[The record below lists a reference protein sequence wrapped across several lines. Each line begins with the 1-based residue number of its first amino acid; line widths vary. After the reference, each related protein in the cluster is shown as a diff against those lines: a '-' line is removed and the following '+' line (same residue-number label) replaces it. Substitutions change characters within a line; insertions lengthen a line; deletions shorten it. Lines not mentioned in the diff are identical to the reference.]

1 MTDAS
6 TSSNQN
12 SVDLSNCDRE
22 PIHLAGAIQ
31 PHAAL
36 LAFELRSLT
45 LRHYS
50 QNIQQWLS
58 VLPEVGM
65 TLEDL
70 FDEASIAMLH
80 SVVRGLR
87 GVVRPMTLRPIAASS
102 EEPFS
107 VAAHVYRGML
117 IVEFEHLAVE
127 HKADDQLKEQ
137 SLPLQLTLANQRLQ
151 RCDSLPQLYQVVAD
165 EMREISGF
173 DRVMLYR
180 FAEDNHGEVI
190 GESVVEGRESFLG
203 LHYPASDIPE
213 QARRLYVLNT
223 VRSIGDVNGEPVRI
237 VPPCNADAK
246 LPLDLSLS
254 CFRAVS
260 PIHIEYLKNMGVGA
274 SMSISIVIENRLWGL
289 IACHHYDAKL
299 LRLEERAACEIM
311 GLVIGNYLSAREQS
325 EVNHERARRRQSYHK
340 VLDLITQTP
349 EIWRSGETI
358 WPELQQI
365 VESSGLTVISQRGT
379 HSCGSTTNWEGIDAI
394 LRHVEALPEE
404 QAGNWFS
411 HSLAD
416 DVPGYPA
423 ESTTCGCLAVPLSA
437 PDARWLLFFRDE
449 YVSEV
454 SWAGNPDKSALESK
468 DGIRLSPRKSFEQ
481 WVTTVHRQSKYWSLV
496 DREMAEELRSG
507 LVELLSLRAAELAR
521 LNEELA
527 NINADLDS
535 FAYAASH
542 DLREPLRGI
551 RQVAFLLQRE
561 LGDDL
566 TEGAKQR
573 LAMLTMLSS
582 RMDELIQGLLKLSRA
597 GKGNLDFETISLK
610 EVAEEAVEMVVGRPT
625 PHGIE
630 FEIECEASLWAD
642 FLTVRELLT
651 NLITNAIKY
660 NVSDVKRVTIGVWNE
675 GDAAGNEPAVYFV
688 RDNGIGIANDNK
700 EEVFQIFRRLHLP
713 EEYGGGSGAG
723 LTICQ
728 KIVNRHG
735 GKIWIDSE
743 PGTGTSIFFTLEKV
757 ES

>member
-1 MTDAS
+1 MTNLS
-6 TSSNQN
+6 TSHNQN
-12 SVDLSNCDRE
+12 GVDLSNCDRE

-36 LAFELRSLT
+36 LAFDLGNLT

-58 VLPEVGM
+58 VHPEVGM

-70 FDEASIAMLH
+70 FDEASITLLH

-87 GVVRPMTLRPIAASS
+87 EVVRPMTLRPVGSS
-102 EEPFS
+102 LDEPMS
-107 VAAHVYRGML
+107 AAAHVYRGML
-117 IVEFEHLAVE
+117 IVEFEQSAVE
-127 HKADDQLKEQ
+127 HESGELVKEL
-137 SLPLQLTLANQRLQ
+137 SLPLQLTRANQRLQ
-151 RCDSLPQLYQVVAD
+151 RCDDLPQLYQVVAD

-203 LHYPASDIPE
+203 LHYPATDIPE

-223 VRSIGDVNGEPVRI
+223 VRAIGDINAVPVPI

-246 LPLDLSLS
+246 QPLDLSLS

-274 SMSISIVIENRLWGL
+274 SMSISIVIDNRLWGL
-289 IACHHYDAKL
+289 IACHHYDSKL

-349 EIWRSGETI
+349 EIWRSGEAI
-358 WPELQQI
+358 WPELRQI
-365 VESSGLTVISQRGT
+365 VESSGLAVISNRGS
-379 HSCGSTTNWEGIDAI
+379 HSFGSTPSQEGIDAI
-394 LRHVEALPEE
+394 LRHVETLPAEE
-404 QAGNWFS
+404 TGNWFT

-423 ESTTCGCLAVPLSA
+423 ESITCGCMAVPLSA

-481 WVTTVHRQSKYWSLV
+481 WVTTVHRQSKHWSLV

-507 LVELLSLRAAELAR
+507 LVELLSLRAAELSR

-527 NINADLDS
+527 SINADLDS

-551 RQVAFLLQRE
+551 RQVAFLLKRE

-566 TEGAKQR
+566 NEGSKER
-573 LAMLTMLSS
+573 LATLTKLSS

-597 GKGNLDFETISLK
+597 GQGNLEFETISLK
-610 EVAEEAVEMVVGRPT
+610 EVAEEAAEMVVGRPT

-630 FEIECEASLWAD
+630 FEIESDASLWAD

-651 NLITNAIKY
+651 NLIANAIKY
-660 NVSDVKRVTIGVWNE
+660 NESDVKRVVIGVWRESDPSENK
-675 GDAAGNEPAVYFV
+675 PAVYFV
-688 RDNGIGIANDNK
+688 RDNGIGIADENK
-700 EEVFQIFRRLHLP
+700 DEVFQIFRRLHLP
-713 EEYGGGSGAG
+713 DEYGGGSGAG

-743 PGTGTSIFFTLEKV
+743 PGRGTSIFFTLEKV